1 MTKDLDFT
9 ENPVGSLNSMMTDHK
24 NIRERAADA
33 LRQHFGTDLVAIEW
47 MRCWMTLCEVTDVD
61 VMAYIGNDIRPHPFT
76 LSWDKTTEQFAV
88 DEDVDKNLAKIFQ
101 SELRRFKID
110 SKSKQDLFILLVKA
124 NRRRKSTERK
134 AYKLRDKI
142 RRINDDAMTAIGS
155 RQRTIE
161 DQWEVMRELQRRGLV
176 TADAL
181 EQVLWDVMKIKR
193 PINEH

>member
-1 MTKDLDFT
+1 MADEQLTAIIIKGKVHRLTVIPDDEPCLCKECSLQELCDRLD
-9 ENPVGSLNSMMTDHK
+9 EH
-24 NIRERAADA
+24 I
-33 LRQHFGTDLVAIEW
+33 
-47 MRCWMTLCEVTDVD
+47 LCDF
-61 VMAYIGNDIRPHPFT
+61 IGNYRGHSMFKCDDKREEFVEQEGL
-76 LSWDKTTEQFAV
+76 LSSFKREYRDFKLSKMTRQ
-88 DEDVDKNLAKIFQ
+88 KIFA
-101 SELRRFKID
+101 
-110 SKSKQDLFILLVKA
+110 LLIKA

-161 DQWEVMRELQRRGLV
+161 EQWEVMRELQRRGLV

-193 PINEH
+193 PINNH